1 MKRLMIIL
9 LTVLLIVPVT
19 AQKRLTLNEAI
30 TIALQKN
37 TMLTKMKNSIS
48 VSESQYKSAIGDFLP
63 SLGARAGW
71 NWQKVDDIGGTQ
83 RDFFGNDVDI
93 PASSVDSRSYSLG
106 IGGGVTLFNGLSNI
120 ASLYQKKDLLGAA
133 EYSISKMKQDIVY
146 RTTDLYFMVLNAED
160 LLKVREEN
168 VKYFKKLYETISER
182 NQLGSVPLADVYTAQ
197 VQLGNAELLLI
208 QAQNTAE
215 TLKSQLLGYL
225 ALNVLEDYSL
235 VDPIKSDTSVDTNAY
250 INDFESMD
258 LMVKAA
264 LDKRLDYKSKL
275 SEMNAAEN
283 AITMAKSG
291 LFPTLSLDYSYSTG
305 ASKVTNL
312 FDRKVLNIGMTFS
325 VPIFSN
331 FNTEAAIQSSQIN
344 FMNVKE
350 DVQELERQIK
360 IEVKQTYLDLTAAKK
375 SLDVAIK
382 NVTAAQENQKIN
394 QERYNLG
401 SATILEV
408 LQANRDNI
416 DAQRNQINASF
427 EFYRQY
433 YKLNNALGRLEFS
446 KYE

>member
-283 AITMAKSG
+283 AITMAKS
-291 LFPTLSLDYSYSTG
+291 
-305 ASKVTNL
+305 
-312 FDRKVLNIGMTFS
+312 
-325 VPIFSN
+325 
-331 FNTEAAIQSSQIN
+331 
-344 FMNVKE
+344 
-350 DVQELERQIK
+350 
-360 IEVKQTYLDLTAAKK
+360 
-375 SLDVAIK
+375 
-382 NVTAAQENQKIN
+382 
-394 QERYNLG
+394 
-401 SATILEV
+401 
-408 LQANRDNI
+408 
-416 DAQRNQINASF
+416 
-427 EFYRQY
+427 
-433 YKLNNALGRLEFS
+433 
-446 KYE
+446 